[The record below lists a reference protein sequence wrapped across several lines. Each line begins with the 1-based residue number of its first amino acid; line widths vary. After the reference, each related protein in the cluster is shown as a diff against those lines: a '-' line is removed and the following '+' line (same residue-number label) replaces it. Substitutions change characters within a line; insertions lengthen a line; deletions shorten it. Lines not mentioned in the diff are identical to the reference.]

1 MKIKKY
7 INHFQQSIGSLII
20 VIAILLGVYSNAD
33 GAGQIQNDSLSIDS
47 VIRAVV
53 SIHPQVQ
60 QAEEALNAADA
71 KIGLAKSGYFPTADI
86 TASYT
91 LLYPV
96 RSVSLVEGGP
106 SFDMYPMNNYS
117 TALNINQTIYAFGR
131 NATRVQYEKESKN
144 LNEQSLEFI
153 KQQLTMR
160 TISAYYVL
168 IYLQEALKIADS
180 QLKNLQDHYDYV
192 KKKQETGSATSYE
205 VLSTQVRISGIQSQ
219 ILDLQASRETTAS
232 LLNLLMGKFENAA
245 IKLKKDIDINP
256 YIETQDSVIAEA
268 LRNRNEMLSA
278 LEKEKLSQMSIK
290 IAKTEY
296 YPSLHAFASGKF
308 NNGNLDNLY
317 KFEPNLVAGISLV
330 VPIYEASRTKNN
342 VSLANSAFLS
352 STYETE
358 SVRRRIIG
366 EVVDYYQKET
376 SAIKKIDQYQLQFEQ
391 ASKAYDLALTSF
403 NSGSITNLDLL
414 DASNALGQNQLNL
427 LKSKID
433 CLVSWYNLKIAIG
446 VKLYE

>member
-1 MKIKKY
+1 MNNKKY
-7 INHFQQSIGSLII
+7 LHCFQQSACSIII
-20 VIAILLGVYSNAD
+20 VILIISGVYTMTVR
-33 GAGQIQNDSLSIDS
+33 AGQIQSDSLSIDS

-53 SIHPQVQ
+53 SIHPSVQ

-71 KIGLAKSGYFPTADI
+71 KIGLAKSGYYPTADI

-91 LLYPV
+91 FLYPV
-96 RSVSLVEGGP
+96 RSIRLSADGP
-106 SFDMYPMNNYS
+106 SFDMFPMNNYS
-117 TALNINQTIYAFGR
+117 TALNLNQTIYAFGR
-131 NATRVQYEKESKN
+131 NATRVHYEMESKN

-160 TISAYYVL
+160 TISAYYIL

-232 LLNLLMGKFENAA
+232 VLNLLMGKSENAA

-268 LRNRNEMLSA
+268 LRNRNEMLTA

-296 YPSLHAFASGKF
+296 YPSLHAFATGKF

-330 VPIYEASRTKNN
+330 VPIYEATRTKNS
-342 VSLANSAFLS
+342 VSLAHSAFLS

-358 SVRRRIIG
+358 SIRRRIVG
-366 EVVDYYQKET
+366 EVVESYQKET
-376 SAIKKIDQYQLQFEQ
+376 SAIKKIDQYQLQYDQ
-391 ASKAYDLALTSF
+391 ATKAYDLALTSF

-414 DASNALGQNQLNL
+414 DASNSLGQSQLNL